1 MAPQYPGS
9 EPVERPG
16 PHPLGRL
23 PQQTRDPVSK
33 FTRRL
38 VCEGNGQ
45 DSVRRDTS
53 FMNEVSDPGGE
64 DASFPRS
71 RPRQDQQRT
80 LEVVHGFSLF
90 PVQVLQV
97 CFR

>member
-1 MAPQYPGS
+1 
-9 EPVERPG
+9 
-16 PHPLGRL
+16 
-23 PQQTRDPVSK
+23 
-33 FTRRL
+33 
-38 VCEGNGQ
+38 
-45 DSVRRDTS
+45 
-53 FMNEVSDPGGE
+53 MNEVSDPGGE
-64 DASFPRS
+64 DTSFPRS